1 MEQIVVTG
9 GRVLNG
15 SVEVCGAKNAV
26 LKHLVAMLLAPGVHE
41 LENVPG
47 IADVEIMSRVLEHI
61 GATCHRDGTSLA
73 GRDPRGT
80 PP

>member
-26 LKHLVAMLLAPGVHE
+26 LKHLVAMLLAPGVHR

-47 IADVEIMSRVLEHI
+47 IADVAIMSRVLEHI
-61 GATCHRDGTSLA
+61 GATCHRDGTSL
-73 GRDPRGT
+73 RVEIPEDLR
-80 PP
+80 